1 MNWNRELPMSA
12 FGEES
17 KESWIRNEQGDII
30 KYELDVKLGKKT
42 DLLKLKKNIVS
53 SLKEKQE
60 YYTLFLMIFQTHV
73 RLLLIVLSN

>member
-30 KYELDVKLGKKT
+30 KYELDVKLGKE
-42 DLLKLKKNIVS
+42 N
-53 SLKEKQE
+53 
-60 YYTLFLMIFQTHV
+60 
-73 RLLLIVLSN
+73 

>member
-1 MNWNRELPMSA
+1 MNWNREIPMSA

-42 DLLKLKKNIVS
+42 DLLKLKKKI
-53 SLKEKQE
+53 
-60 YYTLFLMIFQTHV
+60 
-73 RLLLIVLSN
+73 LSAL